1 MSWAWALGMLILFIV
16 PGIIGGGLVW
26 SFFEKWT
33 AVIVWEAVLLFL
45 LSLVVSK
52 GYGKGKAA
60 H

>member
-16 PGIIGGGLVW
+16 PGIVGGGLVW
-26 SFFEKWT
+26 TCFEKWT

-45 LSLVVSK
+45 LSLLVSK

>member
-16 PGIIGGGLVW
+16 PGIVGGGLVW
-26 SFFEKWT
+26 AFFEKWT

-45 LSLVVSK
+45 LSLIVSK
-52 GYGKGKAA
+52 GYGKGKLA

>member
-26 SFFEKWT
+26 AVFEKWT

-52 GYGKGKAA
+52 GYGKEKAA